1 MELSDLLQQAQAAL
15 NAEDYPRAVAA
26 CEHVLASY
34 PACLSAHRVLGQA
47 LLEQG
52 VVDDAI
58 AQFASTLNLDPLDI
72 VARLSFG
79 VATVE
84 RNDPRM
90 ALAHYQRAWDLDP
103 RLDQVRDELIRIL
116 SGLDADAQLHPSRA
130 GLASIHA
137 RNGELDR
144 AASEWRAV
152 LAAEPA
158 DDRAPVAL
166 AEVLWRKGDD
176 AEAIAAC
183 RDALKRAPRNAR
195 ALAILAEIEH
205 RRNALAAH
213 ETISRYHALDP
224 GNDIVAAL
232 ASDENAN
239 GLSFLIQPAAI
250 ADFHYTPVTV
260 AVGRSV
266 DSAGIESANPP
277 HGGGRPAPDLWAP
290 GDDDQSAQAV
300 VPFDWDAAEADT
312 PAFPVAP
319 GTAPFADL
327 FDGAEEESEPA
338 APSVGA
344 AAAASDAGA
353 ASDTE
358 AAAPALDGW
367 DEIGRALS
375 GSGSRYGSAAE
386 AEVSEATAEAADLPQ
401 PTAEP
406 LVAAEPEASA
416 PSPAT
421 ELELDPEPVG
431 IEALAATEPA
441 TDTAADLW
449 DARIPLE
456 SASDQSS
463 DAPAWPVD
471 AESEPDDALADDLAF
486 GSLFARLR
494 AAKADLVASGALAI
508 DRELAGAAAEPSST
522 AASATAPPP
531 PTSAAPEATPDQR
544 FDLAEARD
552 RLRQGPAAA
561 TAVVRQIEALMA
573 RGHSNPRMARVLG
586 EAYLQLGETS
596 RAAALFR
603 QAATRRGTRRD
614 REVG

>member
-1 MELSDLLQQAQAAL
+1 MELSDLLQQAQVAL

-431 IEALAATEPA
+431 IEALAATKPV
-441 TDTAADLW
+441 TNTAADPGT
-449 DARIPLE
+449 RVFP
-456 SASDQSS
+456 SR
-463 DAPAWPVD
+463 APAIRVLTLPPGRSMRNPSLTTRWLMTSP
-471 AESEPDDALADDLAF
+471 LAVSSP
-486 GSLFARLR
+486 GSGRRRLTSLLPARWR
-494 AAKADLVASGALAI
+494 SIANWRG
-508 DRELAGAAAEPSST
+508 
-522 AASATAPPP
+522 PPP
-531 PTSAAPEATPDQR
+531 SRRRPPPARQRRHHPLLPPLRRPRISGSTSPKPGIACD
-544 FDLAEARD
+544 RD
-552 RLRQGPAAA
+552 RRRRPRWC
-561 TAVVRQIEALMA
+561 VR
-573 RGHSNPRMARVLG
+573 
-586 EAYLQLGETS
+586 S
-596 RAAALFR
+596 RR
-603 QAATRRGTRRD
+603 
-614 REVG
+614 